1 MVGLGHINNFTTIR
15 LRAYITYVC
24 RATVSGFAP
33 LNATPYQYLSI
44 SLAYDK
50 AMKLAWLD
58 LVLLTLVFAVLIYV
72 LSKLSC
78 FSKLTLAYQ
87 C

>member
-15 LRAYITYVC
+15 LRAYITYAC
-24 RATVSGFAP
+24 RATVAGLAP

-50 AMKLAWLD
+50 AMRLRLREI
-58 LVLLTLVFAVLIYV
+58 LFRLTERFPQI
-72 LSKLSC
+72 
-78 FSKLTLAYQ
+78 
-87 C
+87 